1 MAQVCLCMPYSLDLK
16 RAAAA
21 AAITR
26 LNAGRRN
33 LDAAANWVS
42 ARVGDAVFP
51 THKGRKKAVALL
63 DFRKKVLGY
72 EPGKRTSYRLAIAR
86 FHYDNCLKWAND
98 CGLGPEEGA
107 NVLIETLGGATPG

>member
-1 MAQVCLCMPYSLDLK
+1 MRMPYSLDLK

-26 LNAGRRN
+26 LAAGRRN
-33 LDAAANWVS
+33 LSDAGDWVS

-51 THKGRKKAVALL
+51 TQKGKKKTAAML

-72 EPGKRTSYRLAIAR
+72 EPGKRSSYRLAIAR
-86 FHYDNCLKWAND
+86 FHYDNCLKWINES
-98 CGLGPEEGA
+98 GLRPEEGA
-107 NVLIETLGGATPG
+107 TLLIETLCGRAFE